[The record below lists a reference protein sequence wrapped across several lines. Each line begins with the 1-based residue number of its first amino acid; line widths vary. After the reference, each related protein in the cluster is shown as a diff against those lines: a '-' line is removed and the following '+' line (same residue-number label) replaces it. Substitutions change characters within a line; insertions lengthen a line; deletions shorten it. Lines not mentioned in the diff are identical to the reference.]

1 MDIPKQVEYFKTLPY
16 DTKKDKVLEML
27 KQLQWTH
34 ETFAMFYKTVSTL
47 DNVAENVLMYIYQGI
62 LEVAEEI
69 SAGNKDEAQNKIK
82 KMADVLMMIRKQEE
96 MERQREWDPEE
107 LLKKM

>member
-1 MDIPKQVEYFKTLPY
+1 
-16 DTKKDKVLEML
+16 ML

-34 ETFAMFYKTVSTL
+34 ETFAMFYTTVSTL
-47 DNVAENVLMYIYQGI
+47 DKVPENILMYIYQGI

-82 KMADVLMMIRKQEE
+82 KMADVLMMIKKQEE
-96 MERQREWDPEE
+96 MERQREWNPEE
-107 LLKKM
+107 LLKNM